1 MTTYLLDTSILI
13 DVLNQKHNR
22 RQMLEILLLK
32 GDTLACCSV
41 TVTEIYAG
49 MREHERTRTDQL
61 LNSLIYY
68 DVTHAIAKDAGLLK
82 RDYGKQ
88 GITLSLPDVTIAA
101 VAIAYRLPLI
111 TDNVKHFPMPS
122 LTLYPLPPMP

>member
-22 RQMLEILLLK
+22 GQMLEALLLK

-61 LNSLIYY
+61 LTSLTYY
-68 DVTHAIAKDAGLLK
+68 EVTRSIARDAGLLK

-88 GITLSLPDVTIAA
+88 GVTLSLPDVTIAA
-101 VAIAYRLPLI
+101 VAIAHGLSLI
-111 TDNVKHFPMPS
+111 TDNARHFPMPS
-122 LTLYPLPPMP
+122 LMLYTILE